1 MGGRIVVL
9 GAGPIGLAA
18 SMLLAREGHD
28 VTVLEKDPHEPPDVG
43 ADAWHN
49 WERSGVAQFRLGHYM
64 QARLRHLLDAE
75 LPEVRDQLAAW
86 GGVRHS
92 ILHGFLQGLSDGSPR
107 PDDDR
112 FETISARRPVLE
124 SAFARVAENTHGV
137 TVNRGVAVE
146 GLIANGSMEDGI
158 PHVTGV
164 RTRDGDEIAA
174 DLVIDAMGRKSKFV
188 DWVSAIGARPPYEEA
203 FDAGFAYY
211 SRHYRSREGTL
222 PEVRGPLLTFL
233 STISLVSLP
242 GDNGTYVIVIVGSS
256 GDMPLKVLRRN
267 EKYERVLRSIPHVA
281 HWVDGEPLGDVAPMA
296 GVADRYRSFVLDGR
310 PVVTGLVAVGD
321 AWACTN
327 PQAGRGVST
336 GMAHAI
342 ALRDVVRENLDDPMR
357 LAIEFD
363 QLTEE
368 RCAPWYRFQVVQDR
382 DRHTAVQAAIEGR
395 PPSGPDPLNP
405 VMQMVS
411 AFRVAA
417 QYDPDVARAFVEVVS
432 CLAHPA
438 DVLGRPGMMDKVLA
452 AAADRQPKAPP
463 GPTREEL
470 LALLDSP

>member
-1 MGGRIVVL
+1 
-9 GAGPIGLAA
+9 
-18 SMLLAREGHD
+18 
-28 VTVLEKDPHEPPDVG
+28 
-43 ADAWHN
+43 
-49 WERSGVAQFRLGHYM
+49 
-64 QARLRHLLDAE
+64 
-75 LPEVRDQLAAW
+75 
-86 GGVRHS
+86 
-92 ILHGFLQGLSDGSPR
+92 
-107 PDDDR
+107 
-112 FETISARRPVLE
+112 
-124 SAFARVAENTHGV
+124 
-137 TVNRGVAVE
+137 
-146 GLIANGSMEDGI
+146 
-158 PHVTGV
+158 
-164 RTRDGDEIAA
+164 
-174 DLVIDAMGRKSKFV
+174 
-188 DWVSAIGARPPYEEA
+188 
-203 FDAGFAYY
+203 
-211 SRHYRSREGTL
+211 
-222 PEVRGPLLTFL
+222 
-233 STISLVSLP
+233 VSLP

-256 GDMPLKVLRRN
+256 GDMPLKALRRN
-267 EKYERVLRSIPHVA
+267 EMYERVLRSIPHVA

-296 GVADRYRSFVLDGR
+296 GVADRYRRFVLDGK

-342 ALRDVVRENLDDPMR
+342 ALRDAVQENLDDPTR

-417 QYDPDVARAFVEVVS
+417 QYDPDVARAFAEVVA

-438 DVLGRPGMMDKVLA
+438 DVLGQPGMMDKVLA

-463 GPTREEL
+463 GPSREEL
-470 LALLDSP
+470 LTLLGSP